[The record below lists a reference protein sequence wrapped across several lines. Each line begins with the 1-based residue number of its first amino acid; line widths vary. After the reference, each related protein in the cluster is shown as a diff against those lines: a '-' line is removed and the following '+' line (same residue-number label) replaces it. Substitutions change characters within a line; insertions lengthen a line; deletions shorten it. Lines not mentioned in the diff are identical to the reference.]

1 MEEITITKQYSF
13 RRTKR
18 SVMNKLKSLV
28 LIYRTGFTP
37 IHLNN

>member
-1 MEEITITKQYSF
+1 MGEIIITKQYSF

-28 LIYRTGFTP
+28 LISELALLPF
-37 IHLNN
+37 I